1 MEIMMGI
8 FESGAYGLSVDLPQK
23 DRSHPLIRWRQ
34 EAGMGALPDMPRAYG
49 DWLNVE
55 GQRLGWGA
63 QERKHRVKLI

>member
-1 MEIMMGI
+1 
-8 FESGAYGLSVDLPQK
+8 LS
-23 DRSHPLIRWRQ
+23 
-34 EAGMGALPDMPRAYG
+34 DMPRAYG